1 MASLKVGE
9 NKEINTD
16 LIQKA
21 CSLAVKAHNK
31 SSQKSYILDL
41 VKTGGSSYVIFAF
54 PGYWSENDWYDG
66 EPFGETK
73 INLDLFPSLRSIG
86 TDEHAKVNKAFQ
98 QIFVDKI
105 SRNQDFIN
113 EVKRAKNEKK
123 QIVFTGHSTGGSVA
137 TLATIWFLEKYWR
150 SESSD
155 ASAASPLCLTFG
167 CPLTGNHIF
176 SHALRR
182 EKWASFFIHFVMR
195 YDIVPRIMLAPIS
208 SIKQEFQPILHF
220 LNPKSTRASTN
231 TPPEASNFYTN
242 VMKNASS
249 VASHAACSLMGNT
262 NLLLETMTNF
272 TALSPYKPFGTFVF
286 CTGNRK
292 LVILSNPDAVL
303 QLLFFSSQLDNE
315 AECPDVA
322 QRSLQ
327 QHFSYGNELK
337 DCYAVLLESLEK
349 LPLSG
354 DSTTTSSDIATINA
368 ALKDLGLSTR
378 ARLCLSAAGELEKRK
393 IGNKNSIDLK
403 KADIAMKY
411 LQEYQLSCRH
421 KGPGYYDAFKIH
433 KTEEDFKAN
442 VQRLELAGI
451 WDEIIEMLKRYD
463 LPDAFEG
470 EKEWIEF
477 GTKYRRLVEPLD
489 IANYY
494 RHSKGVDT
502 KAYMVMGS
510 RPKRYRFTQ
519 RWLEHAQ
526 RLPAG
531 SCGESCFWAD
541 VEELRIKTG
550 GKEGFAPF
558 QDKVLQLE
566 EQAKKLINNGVL
578 DKDVLMENS
587 TFMVWWKKQPE
598 PHKLASCINSIEGF
612 TITSA

>member
-21 CSLAVKAHNK
+21 CSLAVKAHSK
-31 SSQKSYILDL
+31 SSQKSYILE
-41 VKTGGSSYVIFAF
+41 KTGGSSYVIFSF

-86 TDEHAKVNKAFQ
+86 IDEHAKVNKAFLQ
-98 QIFVDKI
+98 RFVDKI
-105 SRNQDFIN
+105 SRNRDFRN
-113 EVKRAKNEKK
+113 EVEKAKYEKK

-150 SESSD
+150 SD
-155 ASAASPLCLTFG
+155 ALAASPLCLTFG

-182 EKWASFFIHFVMR
+182 EKWAPYFIHFVMR
-195 YDIVPRIMLAPIS
+195 YDIVPRILLAPIS
-208 SIKQEFQPILHF
+208 SIKQEFQPILQF
-220 LNPKSTRASTN
+220 LNPKSTRAFAN

-249 VASHAACSLMGNT
+249 MASHAACSLMGNT

-292 LVILSNPDAVL
+292 LVILSNPDAIL
-303 QLLFFSSQLDNE
+303 QLLFYSSLLDNE

-327 QHFSYGNELK
+327 QHFGSGNELK
-337 DCYAVLLESLEK
+337 DCFNKLDAVLLESLEK
-349 LPLSG
+349 LPLSA
-354 DSTTTSSDIATINA
+354 DSTTTSSDITTINA
-368 ALKDLGLSTR
+368 ALKDFGLSTR
-378 ARLCLSAAGELEKRK
+378 ARLCLCAAGELEKRK

-411 LQEYQLSCRH
+411 LEDYKLSCGRQ
-421 KGPGYYDAFKIH
+421 GLGYYDAFKIQ
-433 KTEEDFKAN
+433 KSTEDFEAN
-442 VQRLELAGI
+442 VKRLELAGI

-470 EKEWIEF
+470 EKEWIDL

-489 IANYY
+489 IANFY
-494 RHSKGVDT
+494 RHLKYDVSGPYTEKG
-502 KAYMVMGS
+502 
-510 RPKRYRFTQ
+510 RPTRYRCTQ

-526 RLPAG
+526 RMPAG

-541 VEELRIKTG
+541 VEELRIKTSS
-550 GKEGFAPF
+550 KEGFAPF
-558 QDKVLQLE
+558 KVKVLQLE
-566 EQAKKLINNGVL
+566 EQAKKWINDKVL
-578 DKDVLMENS
+578 DRDVLMENS
-587 TFMVWWKKQPE
+587 TFVAWWKKQPE
-598 PHKLASCINSIEGF
+598 PHKLASCIKDIEGF
-612 TITSA
+612 KITSV